1 MTTKLTLSVD
11 DEVVKQAKRIAA
23 EQGVSLSKL
32 VEGFLRNLSS
42 EYTTHDD
49 MNPVLKKLS
58 GSVHVPADFDYRKDL
73 EEALVDKYNK

>member
-11 DEVVKQAKRIAA
+11 DEVVKQAKRIAV

-42 EYTTHDD
+42 DHADADD

-58 GSVHVPADFDYRKDL
+58 GSVHVPEDFDYRKEL
-73 EEALVDKYNK
+73 EEALLDKYSR

>member
-42 EYTTHDD
+42 EHTSTDD

-58 GSVHVPADFDYRKDL
+58 GSVQVPPDFDYRKEL
-73 EEALVDKYNK
+73 EEALVDKYDR